1 MDYADLIFRNRSYRR
16 FNEEIVIPMDVLRKL
31 TGYARLSA
39 SSGNVQAL
47 KFNLSA
53 DKVNNEKIFKH
64 LKWAFYLKDWDGPEE
79 GERPSAYIIILGDTE
94 IHPVID
100 IDVGIAAQ
108 SILLGATELGFGGC
122 MLASIE
128 RTGLRKE
135 LNIPKRYQIPLIIA
149 LGKPVEQV
157 VIEELE
163 SSDNIVYWR
172 DVNEI
177 HHVPKRKLDDL
188 IIDFE

>member
-1 MDYADLIFRNRSYRR
+1 MNFENLIFRNRSYRR
-16 FNEEIVIPMDVLRKL
+16 FNEETVIPMDVLRKL